1 MTTDVKGNQQQQH
14 ERSPLLVSTVSI
26 EAASAYADDN
36 GGDDAVPF
44 SFVSRQGSATVS
56 ETMTNMTKTCMGTGC
71 LALPYAAQEG
81 GALLYVFGLFGIA
94 LWNVYASKRLCDC
107 WELLFF
113 MKDGD
118 TKDSTTRG
126 HTSIQNGNGNENVV
140 STGDA
145 AGAGDIPTST
155 TSASTSSRPLT
166 PPPPQGT
173 AALGTIAWYALG
185 PMGLVVLDALTVL
198 LLMGII
204 VAYND
209 AIRSF
214 LQGTPFTTDNDVLDA
229 IFIAFLIAPLS
240 VVPDMGYLTKTSAA
254 GLGVLGAALFI
265 VAAYGVYNN
274 HDDTHETT
282 TTMAETSL
290 QWFPRQGLAG
300 VSHWFGCTVF
310 GFGIVPLTLNFR
322 ESMAEPARLPYA
334 TLFALLLVAA
344 LYIVIGIGLLA
355 LYPNIES
362 DVLSQL
368 PREGWLPVVTRLAMV
383 VVVVATAPLLIVPC
397 AEIIEGKLLLHG
409 TPAAGP
415 GPGEQQQHPP
425 ISERSKV
432 VVRFGICFVTVAISV
447 GIPEFVGV
455 LTFVGCFCVA
465 FVSFCI
471 PPTLHLVLLKDRGAP
486 WRSMWVDAVMLVWG
500 LTATGIST
508 SYVFQRSIVPSA
520 SLSGV

>member
-1 MTTDVKGNQQQQH
+1 MTTNVKGNQQQQQH

-26 EAASAYADDN
+26 EAASVYADDN
-36 GGDDAVPF
+36 GGDDAIPF
-44 SFVSRQGSATVS
+44 TFVSRQGSATVS

-81 GALLYVFGLFGIA
+81 GLLLYIFGLFGIA

-113 MKDGD
+113 MKEND
-118 TKDSTTRG
+118 TKDNTTKG
-126 HTSIQNGNGNENVV
+126 HTSIQNGNENVHAD
-140 STGDA
+140 GADDA
-145 AGAGDIPTST
+145 TGAGDNPASSTST
-155 TSASTSSRPLT
+155 PSQPLS

-214 LQGTPFTTDNDVLDA
+214 LQGTPFTTDNDILDA

-265 VAAYGVYNN
+265 VAAYGVYSND
-274 HDDTHETT
+274 DDTHETAT
-282 TTMAETSL
+282 NMAETSL
-290 QWFPRQGLAG
+290 QWFPRQGLSG

-322 ESMAEPARLPYA
+322 ESMAEPGRLPYA

-362 DVLSQL
+362 DVLSEL
-368 PREGWLPVVTRLAMV
+368 PREGWLPIVTRLAMV
-383 VVVVATAPLLIVPC
+383 IVVVATAPLLIVPC

-409 TPAAGP
+409 APSAV
-415 GPGEQQQHPP
+415 PGEQQQLPP

-508 SYVFQRSIVPSA
+508 SYVFRRNIVPS
-520 SLSGV
+520 